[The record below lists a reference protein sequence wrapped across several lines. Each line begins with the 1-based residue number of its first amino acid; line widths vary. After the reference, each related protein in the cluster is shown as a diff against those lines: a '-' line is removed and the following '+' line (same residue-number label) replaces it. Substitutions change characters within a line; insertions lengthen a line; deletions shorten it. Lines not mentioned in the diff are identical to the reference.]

1 MIIGPAIRRM
11 KEKEAKKK
19 MPTASEE
26 ETLNESSGL
35 RVGAGAWKWPPVW
48 PYADELWL
56 RPDEIPEA
64 TPSVNP
70 MELINGKGPGLAVDL
85 VEKPKMDTM
94 AFWAENGADDT
105 YITGEST
112 EKLAAHIGY
121 YLKDG
126 MDVLELGAAEKSYLP
141 DGLKFG
147 RHVGVG
153 ANAVAM
159 GRNSALTESMVV
171 DLNDVTEEVEVNSEE
186 LRALGYEKF
195 DAIIMANTMDFLTGP
210 REVFKTCWRLLK
222 PGGVMIV
229 AFARK
234 DAFSSK
240 FGKAQTKMWTNYN
253 DDQHLWV
260 AGSFFQFSA
269 GAEGWEDLKGFD
281 ISPEGSKS
289 DVPLIGGL
297 IDKVTS
303 SADSVPIYAVQAT
316 KVQLSEDVNQDDP
329 ARSFK
334 EQMALQPTLDER
346 DKVLLA
352 PRLGRAWKLAETE
365 EQRSR
370 ILENVETLPAIYES
384 LIKMDQFAFP
394 FQLQAQLATNLCT
407 DIDFVGNEVQIE
419 NLKMGLGLSKPSEEF
434 WKPIGSATADMDPE
448 DKVNLLSH
456 IVPRFGGTNPAMDGA
471 ATNFLSGLRPAVAVI
486 KGKCSNISNSDAQ
499 LVATELL
506 AAEILKPGLSTK
518 AEFAAWLGE
527 LTEGE
532 IQEMI
537 KTRKAYRN
545 DAAEA
550 MAEMQKIRKQM
561 REETEARLKA
571 EREELIRAAEERT
584 MAFDERTGTFREIVK

>member
-1 MIIGPAIRRM
+1 
-11 KEKEAKKK
+11 
-19 MPTASEE
+19 
-26 ETLNESSGL
+26 
-35 RVGAGAWKWPPVW
+35 
-48 PYADELWL
+48 
-56 RPDEIPEA
+56 
-64 TPSVNP
+64 
-70 MELINGKGPGLAVDL
+70 
-85 VEKPKMDTM
+85 
-94 AFWAENGADDT
+94 
-105 YITGEST
+105 
-112 EKLAAHIGY
+112 
-121 YLKDG
+121 
-126 MDVLELGAAEKSYLP
+126 
-141 DGLKFG
+141 
-147 RHVGVG
+147 
-153 ANAVAM
+153 M
-159 GRNSALTESMVV
+159 G
-171 DLNDVTEEVEVNSEE
+171 
-186 LRALGYEKF
+186 
-195 DAIIMANTMDFLTGP
+195 
-210 REVFKTCWRLLK
+210 KTCWRLLK

-229 AFARK
+229 AFSGK

-240 FGKAQTKMWTNYN
+240 FGKAQTKIWTNYN